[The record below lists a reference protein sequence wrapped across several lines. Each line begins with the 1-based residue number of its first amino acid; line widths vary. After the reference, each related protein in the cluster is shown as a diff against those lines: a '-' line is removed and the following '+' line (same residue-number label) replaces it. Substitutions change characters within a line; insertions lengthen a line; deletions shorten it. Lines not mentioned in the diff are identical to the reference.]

1 MSATTDRPRKTPAA
15 KTRTDPR
22 PKKRVRRDELP
33 KHVRK
38 VRGGAYQARPWVG
51 PAKDANVNLGLY
63 HPDAYGSREAAIEAA
78 ARAAA
83 EFLKRMAKTSAL
95 DVWGVLKELKRLTW
109 RYRRTPEGRM
119 VWVAEP
125 IRTEVDVPIVAAHV
139 LPPNVRELP
148 AGGFVAGGRWGE
160 FLLGPFE
167 SPEAAWKAWKT
178 HRAAAGLGPV
188 GSHPC
193 DGGTVTV
200 PARLRPEPRART
212 PAAAAPRPAPDH
224 RSRPADP
231 ATERQRIARYLAEVG
246 PTPGDRLAAALRL
259 QLDQF
264 WPLINYRWFDVVTGG
279 WGLTARGRAEG
290 LGGADG

>member
-1 MSATTDRPRKTPAA
+1 MSATTGRPRKPSAA
-15 KTRTDPR
+15 KARTDPQPPER

-51 PAKDANVNLGLY
+51 PAKDGNVNLGLFR
-63 HPDAYGSREAAIEAA
+63 PIDYGGDWRVAAEAAGRA
-78 ARAAA
+78 AR
-83 EFLKRMAKTSAL
+83 EFLKRMARTPTP
-95 DVWGVLKELKRLTW
+95 DIWVVIRELKRVVRFGRPLV
-109 RYRRTPEGRM
+109 PEG
-119 VWVAEP
+119 
-125 IRTEVDVPIVAAHV
+125 V

-167 SPEAAWKAWKT
+167 SPEAAWTAWT
-178 HRAAAGLGPV
+178 AHRAGLGLGPV
-188 GSHPC
+188 GSHPR

-212 PAAAAPRPAPDH
+212 PAAAAPRP
-224 RSRPADP
+224 RRPASP
-231 ATERQRIARYLAEVG
+231 ATQRQRIARYLAEVG
-246 PTPGDRLAAALRL
+246 PTPGDRLAAALGL
-259 QLDQF
+259 CADAF
-264 WPLINYRWFDVVTGG
+264 WGLINYRWFDVVTGG

-290 LGGADG
+290 LGRADG